1 MGIEWKISLETA
13 LSWLFSGGVLYL
25 VYRFGYQM
33 GVEEGLKRQSWQ
45 ALALL
50 LGFVLALGIVTR
62 DYPASPLDSLKQAF
76 FVDMSVEHA
85 SRFVGILIIAAAT
98 YVAGYV
104 DGRSK
109 RPA

>member
-1 MGIEWKISLETA
+1 MSIEWKISLETA

-25 VYRFGYQM
+25 VYRFGYHM
-33 GVEEGLKRQSWQ
+33 GHEEGLKRQSWQ
-45 ALALL
+45 ALTLL
-50 LGFVLALGIVTR
+50 LGFVLALGIAAR
-62 DYPASPLDSLKQAF
+62 DHPTSPLESLKEAF
-76 FVDMSVEHA
+76 YIDMSVEHA
-85 SRFVGILIIAAAT
+85 SRFVGILIIAVAT